1 MYLLTMSL
9 ALKGT
14 YKNIFF
20 NLHYIYIIYYILF
33 MCNIKKSHQI
43 QCSKENLNLKAMI
56 ITVGF
61 L

>member
-1 MYLLTMSL
+1 
-9 ALKGT
+9 
-14 YKNIFF
+14 
-20 NLHYIYIIYYILF
+20 